1 MLLGLFVASRAY
13 QSSPPGSDS
22 FFVLALSS
30 TFKLKLPRGFVTDT
44 FTIGFSVLFFWEG
57 GVQDKV
63 SR

>member
-13 QSSPPGSDS
+13 QSSTPGSDS
-22 FFVLALSS
+22 FFVLALRS
-30 TFKLKLPRGFVTDT
+30 TFKLKPPRGFVTGT
-44 FTIGFSVLFFWEG
+44 FTIGFSVLFLGGG